1 MIALQITSMK
11 NFMTQLLAADTFD
24 IFLLEEAVITVGN
37 TISIDGHFNSAF
49 YTAPTVAGAELT
61 AEDASLCP
69 YEFTPWKQVKGMC
82 FNLIKGKHTPLSFKF
97 VFQLNPEQ
105 MKRLLVKE
113 ECSVDPSLIKALV
126 LTIRFDGT
134 KTLLTTGTSYT
145 TFVLS
150 KEPDQI
156 WDKVLQKYL
165 AGKGISFEAVS

>member
-1 MIALQITSMK
+1 M
-11 NFMTQLLAADTFD
+11 FC
-24 IFLLEEAVITVGN
+24 G
-37 TISIDGHFNSAF
+37 
-49 YTAPTVAGAELT
+49 
-61 AEDASLCP
+61 
-69 YEFTPWKQVKGMC
+69 
-82 FNLIKGKHTPLSFKF
+82 
-97 VFQLNPEQ
+97 
-105 MKRLLVKE
+105 
-113 ECSVDPSLIKALV
+113 PSLIKALV

>member
-1 MIALQITSMK
+1 
-11 NFMTQLLAADTFD
+11 
-24 IFLLEEAVITVGN
+24 
-37 TISIDGHFNSAF
+37 
-49 YTAPTVAGAELT
+49 
-61 AEDASLCP
+61 
-69 YEFTPWKQVKGMC
+69 MC